1 MTSDLGMIEFAEDEG
16 REVLD
21 LLVGGEGVGEHGG
34 VSYPLLWSSHGVGLP
49 ASSIQQGL
57 SRLLVTVPKVFL
69 LQSGNVLLTVFLR
82 TTGHSIFNRVIVE
95 CDAPVLGS
103 AVSS

>member
-34 VSYPLLWSSHGVGLP
+34 VSYPLLWPSHGVGLP

-69 LQSGNVLLTVFLR
+69 LQSDNVLLTVFLGS
-82 TTGHSIFNRVIVE
+82 GHSIFNRVIVE